1 MAQPFS
7 LRVGLCNIVEGLH
20 ELGLEGL
27 FHDRKRDIIST
38 VLVVLV
44 VLVLVF
50 AIFGFCLVI
59 KVIIIFF
66 DISWLIEFVKI
77 ALVGT
82 AIGSIEVNDVT

>member
-27 FHDRKRDIIST
+27 FHDRKRDIIGT
-38 VLVVLV
+38 VLV

-66 DISWLIEFVKI
+66 DIGWLIEFVKI

-82 AIGSIEVNDVT
+82 SIGSIEVNDVT